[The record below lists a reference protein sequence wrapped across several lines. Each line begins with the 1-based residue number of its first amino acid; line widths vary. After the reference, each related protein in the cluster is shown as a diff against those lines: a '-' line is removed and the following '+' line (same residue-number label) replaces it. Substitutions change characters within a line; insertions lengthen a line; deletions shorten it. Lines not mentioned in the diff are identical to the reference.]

1 MARLDSPPWIASI
14 DLGPQLAPH
23 ELVARAL
30 DEAGGEV
37 ARVRQWIN
45 MPRPPAEAGILLER
59 DAQGR
64 AVAARIAWHN
74 VMGEEPQH
82 VSVSFDGRPV
92 PIDALGRVRIPP
104 HSAEVVHVVTVE
116 LDFESGLRSRD
127 DVAFGGGAGG
137 EAQSELTAVPIRMT
151 KKRKL
156 LPAAFQ
162 GVLRARGEAR
172 PLRIVTV
179 EEGSASLWIVRDE
192 SATETYGKLSGL
204 GEGPRAPA
212 ALPLGKSDEVSF
224 LWPRARAVRAGSVP
238 TALFPSAGGL
248 GRDDGGLTFLL
259 SHVANPSP
267 EGIFPMYT
275 DAVAVAGLNAFE
287 SFGRRAVLLVLGRS
301 VEDASTYR
309 PAVVK
314 RYLEMLRVP
323 LFVWSLEDKPP
334 EGSPWGEVV
343 AVGTRSA
350 LRAAYARLREAL
362 DSQRVLW
369 AEGRYLPQEIEL
381 SEAAAGIELVR

>member
-1 MARLDSPPWIASI
+1 
-14 DLGPQLAPH
+14 
-23 ELVARAL
+23 
-30 DEAGGEV
+30 
-37 ARVRQWIN
+37 

-64 AVAARIAWHN
+64 AVAARIAWQN
-74 VMGEEPQH
+74 VMGEEPQS
-82 VSVSFDGRPV
+82 VAVSFDGRPLAL
-92 PIDALGRVRIPP
+92 DALGRVKLPP
-104 HSAEVVHVVTVE
+104 HSADVVHVVTVE

-127 DVAFGGGAGG
+127 DVAFGGGAGDA
-137 EAQSELTAVPIRMT
+137 AQSELTAVPIRMT

-156 LPAAFQ
+156 TPAAFQ
-162 GVLRARGEAR
+162 GVLRLLGDEK
-172 PLRIVTV
+172 PLRIVTA
-179 EEGSASLWIVRDE
+179 EEGPASLWIVRDE

-212 ALPLGKSDEVSF
+212 ALPLSKNDEVSF
-224 LWPRARAVRAGSVP
+224 LWPRARALRAGTVP

-267 EGIFPMYT
+267 EGLFPMYA

-301 VEDASTYR
+301 TEDASTYR

-314 RYLEMLRVP
+314 RYLAMLRVP
-323 LFVWSLEDKPP
+323 LFVWSLEDRDP
-334 EGSPWGEVV
+334 EGSPWGEVTG
-343 AVGTRSA
+343 VGTRSA
-350 LRAAYARLREAL
+350 LRAAYARLRETL

-369 AEGRYLPQEIEL
+369 VEGRYLPQEIGL
-381 SEAAAGIELVR
+381 SDAAAGVQLVR

>member
-1 MARLDSPPWIASI
+1 
-14 DLGPQLAPH
+14 
-23 ELVARAL
+23 
-30 DEAGGEV
+30 
-37 ARVRQWIN
+37 

-64 AVAARIAWHN
+64 AVAARIAWQN
-74 VMGEEPQH
+74 VMGEDPQR
-82 VSVSFDGRPV
+82 VAVSFDGRPLAL
-92 PIDALGRVRIPP
+92 DALGRVKIPP
-104 HSAEVVHVVTVE
+104 HASEVVHVVTVE
-116 LDFESGLRSRD
+116 LDFPSGLQSRD
-127 DVAFGGGAGG
+127 DVAFGGAAGG

-156 LPAAFQ
+156 TPAAFR
-162 GVLRARGEAR
+162 GVLRARGGGA
-172 PLRIVTV
+172 PLRIVTA
-179 EEGSASLWIVRDE
+179 EEGPASLWIVRDE

-212 ALPLGKSDEVSF
+212 ALPLSKSDEVSF
-224 LWPRARAVRAGSVP
+224 LWPRPKAFSGRS
-238 TALFPSAGGL
+238 LFPSAGGL

-259 SHVANPSP
+259 AHVANPSP
-267 EGIFPMYT
+267 EGLFPMYA

-301 VEDASTYR
+301 SPDASTYR

-314 RYLEMLRVP
+314 RYLDLLRVP

-334 EGSPWGEVV
+334 EGSPWGEVA
-343 AVGTRSA
+343 AVGTRGG
-350 LRAAYARLREAL
+350 LRTAYARLRETL

-369 AEGRYLPQEIEL
+369 IEGRYLPQEIEL
-381 SEAAAGIELVR
+381 ADGATGIELVR